1 MWLRLGSRIGKEVCN
16 GPRVLHVQFFS
27 NSHTVGRYRPYE
39 AAQRT
44 GKRENAVVC
53 SYAAETAF
61 RCFAV
66 CIGASWVSPIP
77 DKVGRDQA
85 SDEGNLDDAR
95 SDRLSDAAA
104 AEEEPDIDGDEE
116 QATNSAIVTAVLAA
130 I

>member
-1 MWLRLGSRIGKEVCN
+1 MLSSALMRLKLRSD
-16 GPRVLHVQFFS
+16 VLRS
-27 NSHTVGRYRPYE
+27 
-39 AAQRT
+39 
-44 GKRENAVVC
+44 
-53 SYAAETAF
+53 
-61 RCFAV
+61 
-66 CIGASWVSPIP
+66 ASEQAGFSPIP
-77 DKVGRDQA
+77 DKVGCDQA